1 MPIIYVNDAP
11 VEFEQGET
19 ILPAVL
25 RAKADIPHYCYHP
38 GLAIT
43 AQCRQC
49 LVEITDAGNGRGIP
63 KLQTS
68 CSTPAAK
75 GMRVLTNSEKAV
87 AGQKMIN
94 EFILINHPLDCP
106 ICDQAGECDLQ
117 DIAHRY
123 GTGHSEMEYEKRTYG
138 WRDVGTFIALERNR
152 CIHCSRCE
160 RFSRDLVG
168 SHDFAAF
175 LRTSELT
182 FDTFNDAQINH
193 LFQGNLADICPVGCI
208 TVKDWRFKKRAWKF
222 VKTPSICPS
231 CSTGCNTTIEH
242 HQNRV
247 FRVKPRENQAV
258 NRWWMCDIGR
268 VAQRGWNRSKDRVT
282 EPMARVKGNLRTVR
296 WDAVL
301 TTLTSRIKAIGARGS
316 DVVGLCNSQA
326 TIEEMY
332 SLQRLLKQCFESHEL
347 WCPHTPDG
355 AKIAPP
361 VKNADPFLY
370 GLVRTDATPNSQG
383 AALLGLQRANTNAAR
398 LKSVFAKDPKI
409 VFILGDAFGEDTVL
423 TQAVKDTELVVYVG
437 VEHNTWTAIADVILP
452 SLNHAE
458 KFGVYVN
465 RQGRAQ
471 RIQPALRAPQH
482 ARCAT
487 YSLSA
492 LGEKLGG
499 GQVFHNAKQAL
510 EELGSLEGD
519 LNGLN
524 WDSIGVLGKMIGFAK
539 AKRGVA

>member
-1 MPIIYVNDAP
+1 MPTIYVDDTP
-11 VEFEQGET
+11 LEFTQGET

-25 RAKADIPHYCYHP
+25 RAGADIPHYCYHP

-68 CSTPAAK
+68 CSTPAVD
-75 GMRVLTNSEKAV
+75 GMRVLTNSAKAV
-87 AGQKMIN
+87 AGQKLIN

-182 FDTFNDAQINH
+182 FDTFNDSQMSH

-222 VKTPSICPS
+222 VKTPSVCAS

-242 HQNRV
+242 HQNRA
-247 FRVKPRENQAV
+247 FRVKPRENQAL
-258 NRWWMCDIGR
+258 NRWWMCDVGR
-268 VAQRGWNRSKDRVT
+268 IAQRAWNRSKDRAV
-282 EPMARVKGNLRTVR
+282 EPLLKADGTQHASTWSDTLQ
-296 WDAVL
+296 
-301 TTLTSRIKAIGARGS
+301 TLTRRIKEIGVEDAQ
-316 DVVGLCNSQA
+316 VVGLCDTRA
-326 TIEEMY
+326 TVEEMY
-332 SLQRLLKQCFESHEL
+332 SLQRLLKQCFESEEV
-347 WCPHTPDG
+347 WRPDTSDS
-355 AKIAPP
+355 AKIKPP
-361 VKNADPFLY
+361 RNTADAFLY
-370 GLVRTDATPNSQG
+370 DLVRTDATPNTQG
-383 AALLGLQRANTNAAR
+383 AELLGIHSAGANAAR
-398 LKSVFAKDPKI
+398 LKSVFAKNPPI
-409 VFILGDAFGEDTVL
+409 VFILGAAFGEDEALVK
-423 TQAVKDTELVVYVG
+423 AVRNAKLVVWIG
-437 VEHNTWTAIADVILP
+437 VETNAWSAMADAVLP

-458 KFGVYVN
+458 KFGTYVN
-465 RQGRAQ
+465 RQGRIQ
-471 RIQPALRAPQH
+471 RIQPALRAVQQ

-487 YSLSA
+487 NSLST
-492 LGEKLGG
+492 LGEHLGG
-499 GQVFHNAKQAL
+499 GKAFDSAKQAL
-510 EELGSLEGD
+510 EELGRAEGSFK
-519 LNGLN
+519 GLN
-524 WDSIGVLGKMIGFAK
+524 WEAVGALGTMLRVAK
-539 AKRGVA
+539 AKQGAA